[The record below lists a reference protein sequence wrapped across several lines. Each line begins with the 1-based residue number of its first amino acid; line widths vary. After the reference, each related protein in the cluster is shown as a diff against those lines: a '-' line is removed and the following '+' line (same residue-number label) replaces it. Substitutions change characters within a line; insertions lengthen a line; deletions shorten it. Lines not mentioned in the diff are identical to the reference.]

1 MSQAILFSGI
11 QPSGELILGNYLGAI
26 HQWLA
31 MQDDH
36 QCFFS
41 IVDLHSLTVR
51 QDPKVLREHCYQT
64 LALYLACG
72 IDPKRHTI
80 FLQSQ
85 VPAHSELMWMLSC
98 LTGMGELNRM
108 TQFKEK
114 SERHSDNINAGLFTY
129 PALMA
134 ADILLYQTEQ
144 VPVGEDQK
152 QHLELARQLA
162 QRFNHHYGETFTI
175 PEPIIPTHGARIM
188 SLQDPLK
195 KMSKSD
201 DVDANVIRLL
211 DPPAR
216 IQKKC
221 KRAVTD
227 SLNQIVFDRAQQPGV
242 ANLLT
247 MLSVCTGKT
256 MKELETHYQGQG
268 YGQLKGDTAD
278 AVVTLLEP
286 IQIQYQAL
294 IDDKKHLDEI
304 FHEGQAKAMQA
315 AQATLEKA
323 KAAMGL
329 IA

>member
-1 MSQAILFSGI
+1 MSQTILFSGI

-51 QDPKVLREHCYQT
+51 QDPQTLRQHCYQT

-114 SERHSDNINAGLFTY
+114 SERHSDNINAGLFIY
-129 PALMA
+129 PTLMA

-162 QRFNHHYGETFTI
+162 QRFNHHYGETFKI

-188 SLQDPLK
+188 SLQDPTK

-211 DPPAR
+211 DPPDR

-227 SLNQIVFDRAQQPGV
+227 SLNKIVFDREQQPGV

-247 MLSVCTGKT
+247 ILSVCTGKT
-256 MKELETHYQGQG
+256 MPALEAAYQGQG
-268 YGQLKGDTAD
+268 YGQLKSDAAD

-286 IQIQYQAL
+286 IQKQYHAL
-294 IDDKKHLDEI
+294 IDDKKHLDEV
-304 FHEGQAKAMQA
+304 FHEGQAKAMRT